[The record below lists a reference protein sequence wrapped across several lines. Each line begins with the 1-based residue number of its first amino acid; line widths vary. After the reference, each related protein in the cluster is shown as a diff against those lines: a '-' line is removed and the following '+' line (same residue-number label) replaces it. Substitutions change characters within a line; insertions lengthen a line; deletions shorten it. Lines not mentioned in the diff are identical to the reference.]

1 VLLLFLPHE
10 NQLAMLIRAK
20 LVIAPLVSAT
30 ILLLPIVLTLSIRWA
45 MLRSHEGRQKTVWAA
60 YRSFARF
67 ILVSTVAGWWVICGM
82 HGRSGLD
89 SIIIARWPVA
99 VSTSA
104 TEALLFWVPPS
115 LSLGVFLLLCYTFD
129 QYIFRLKWT
138 ITNAFRRAWWRLVS
152 FVIPLLLVAAGFD
165 TLLDRK
171 IRGIAWLLAAGV
183 VSKVGT
189 GFLRRA
195 QGMKFNKLKSGEL
208 RNRALS
214 MASGMGVTLDRI
226 YIVPAGKGH
235 LTNAYGMSNAIALT
249 DNLGKFLT
257 KTQLEFVMAHELAH
271 VKLKHARKYFLLVL
285 AVFSIAAL
293 LLFSFSQRA
302 LPLRPLLQVVAMI
315 GPLAALYY
323 CSRRFEYS
331 ADREAV
337 DFTGEPETAI
347 WALTNLRQ
355 SNELPAA
362 YDRLTE
368 LFATHPTLA
377 HRVHA
382 IANDGR
388 IPADRLT
395 DILKEAGILSSSTRA
410 GRNG

>member
-1 VLLLFLPHE
+1 MAILIDASPVSPLLVP
-10 NQLAMLIRAK
+10 AA
-20 LVIAPLVSAT
+20 V
-30 ILLLPIVLTLSIRWA
+30 LLLPIVLTLCIRWGV
-45 MLRSHEGRQKTVWAA
+45 LQNHEGRQKTVWAA
-60 YRSFARF
+60 YRSFGRF
-67 ILVSTVAGWWVICGM
+67 ILATTVAGWWVIWSM

-89 SIIIARWPVA
+89 STIIARWA
-99 VSTSA
+99 GAANTSA
-104 TEALLFWVPPS
+104 AESPLFWAPPTV
-115 LSLGVFLLLCYTFD
+115 SLGIFLLLCYTFD
-129 QYIFRLKWT
+129 QNIFRLKWT
-138 ITNAFRRAWWRLVS
+138 STNAVRQAWWRLVS

-165 TLLDRK
+165 AILDRK

-214 MASGMGVTLDRI
+214 MARRMGVTLDRV
-226 YIVPAGKGH
+226 YVVPAGKGH

-249 DNLGKFLT
+249 DNLGKYLT

-271 VKLKHARKYFLLVL
+271 VKLKHARKYFLLAL
-285 AVFSIAAL
+285 AVFLITAL
-293 LLFSFSQRA
+293 LLFSFPQRP
-302 LPLRPLLQVVAMI
+302 LPLRPLLQFVAMI
-315 GPLAALYY
+315 GPLVALYY

-331 ADREAV
+331 ADGEAV
-337 DFTGEPETAI
+337 DFTGDPETAI
-347 WALTNLRQ
+347 WALANLRQ
-355 SNELPAA
+355 NSELPAA
-362 YDRLTE
+362 YGRLTE

-377 HRVHA
+377 HRAHA

-395 DILKEAGILSSSTRA
+395 DILKEAGIPQNA
-410 GRNG
+410 

>member
-1 VLLLFLPHE
+1 MEVRP
-10 NQLAMLIRAK
+10 
-20 LVIAPLVSAT
+20 VSALLT
-30 ILLLPIVLTLSIRWA
+30 PASVLLLPIALTLCIRWA
-45 MLRSHEGRQKTVWAA
+45 VRQSQVGRQKTVWAT
-60 YRSFARF
+60 YRSFGRF
-67 ILVSTVAGWWVICGM
+67 ILATTVAGWWVIWGIR
-82 HGRSGLD
+82 GRSGLD
-89 SIIIARWPVA
+89 SIIIARWPGA
-99 VSTSA
+99 VNTSA
-104 TEALLFWVPPS
+104 AEILLFWVPPI

-129 QYIFRLKWT
+129 QHIFRLKWT
-138 ITNAFRRAWWRLVS
+138 ITNAFRQAWWRLVS

-165 TLLDRK
+165 TILDRK

-183 VSKVGT
+183 VSKIGT

-214 MASGMGVTLDRI
+214 MASRMGVTLDRV
-226 YIVPAGKGH
+226 YVVPAGKAH

-257 KTQLEFVMAHELAH
+257 KAQLEFVMAHELAH
-271 VKLKHARKYFLLVL
+271 VKLKHVRKYFLLVP
-285 AVFSIAAL
+285 AFFSIAAL
-293 LLFSFSQRA
+293 LLFSFPQRV
-302 LPLRPLLQVVAMI
+302 LPLRSLLQLVAMI
-315 GPLAALYY
+315 GPLAALDY

-331 ADREAV
+331 ADGEAV
-337 DFTGEPETAI
+337 DFTGDPESAI
-347 WALTNLRQ
+347 RALANLRQ

-395 DILKEAGILSSSTRA
+395 GILKEAGIPFSPAPSR
-410 GRNG
+410 